1 MGIPLVAAIYP
12 DTAILYVS
20 VVDQLF
26 FWTYGVTLTQPA
38 SQAKEGFSLATLKN
52 LVSPPLVAI
61 VLAVIF
67 IVVGIPVPTIAESV
81 LNTIGSTSM
90 PLALIY
96 IGGVLCSANLKPVL
110 KCVEL
115 YAGISVKMIAIPVVT
130 FFVMAQLGLLEDMS
144 ATIAYM
150 AALPRIELVLMLAEA
165 NGSDG
170 DYAVCEIKM
179 TTITCLITLPI
190 VSLLMAIL

>member
-1 MGIPLVAAIYP
+1 M
-12 DTAILYVS
+12 
-20 VVDQLF
+20 
-26 FWTYGVTLTQPA
+26 
-38 SQAKEGFSLATLKN
+38 ATLKN

-110 KCVEL
+110 KCGEL
-115 YAGISVKMIAIPVVT
+115 YAGIIVKMIAIPVAT
-130 FFVMAQLGLLEDMS
+130 FFVMSQLGLPEDMS

-150 AALPRIELVLMLAEA
+150 AAPRA
-165 NGSDG
+165 N
-170 DYAVCEIKM
+170 AR
-179 TTITCLITLPI
+179 
-190 VSLLMAIL
+190 